1 MERLDTSGFIDKVG
15 REHFFACMHDAV
27 QFCLNEMDCE
37 AISMHESV
45 HERDSTNTLDA
56 LDVED
61 PVGDETNWR

>member
-1 MERLDTSGFIDKVG
+1 MERLETSGFIDKVG

-45 HERDSTNTLDA
+45 HGRDSTDA

-61 PVGDETNWR
+61 PVGDERNWR

>member
-37 AISMHESV
+37 AISMHASV
-45 HERDSTNTLDA
+45 HGRDSTDALDA

-61 PVGDETNWR
+61 PVGDETN

>member
-27 QFCLNEMDCE
+27 QFCLNEMDCD

-45 HERDSTNTLDA
+45 RERDSGDPLDA
-56 LDVED
+56 EDVEA
-61 PVGDETNWR
+61 P